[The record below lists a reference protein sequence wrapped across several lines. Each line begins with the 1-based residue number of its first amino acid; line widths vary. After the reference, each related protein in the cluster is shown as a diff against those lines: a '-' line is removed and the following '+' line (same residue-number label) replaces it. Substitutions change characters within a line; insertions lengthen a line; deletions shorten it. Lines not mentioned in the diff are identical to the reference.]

1 MPPSDREFYEGRWT
15 HTERG
20 VVSVRS
26 LLVKKERFFLER
38 LRGLRGGG

>member
-1 MPPSDREFYEGRWT
+1 MSTDDRIFYDGRWT